1 MTSFLSYC
9 FSALLILLVTPIDLI
24 TTCIVIDFAFFFL
37 PFFKLEA
44 DNQILQTLGG
54 DLVYVVYMELELH
67 SPLHTGTFYIQ
78 IIDLDSAIVD

>member
-1 MTSFLSYC
+1 M
-9 FSALLILLVTPIDLI
+9 TPIDLI

-44 DNQILQTLGG
+44 DYQILETLSG

-67 SPLHTGTFYIQ
+67 SALHTGTFYIQ